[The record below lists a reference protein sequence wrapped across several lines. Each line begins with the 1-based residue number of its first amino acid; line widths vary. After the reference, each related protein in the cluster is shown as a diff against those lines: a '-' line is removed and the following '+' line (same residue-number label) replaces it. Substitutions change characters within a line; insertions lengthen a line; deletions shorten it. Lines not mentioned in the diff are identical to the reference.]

1 MDFQILGLLRVEI
14 ARMNA
19 VRLLGSLALLVAGS
33 AWAEGNC
40 PQGYYPIGGGNGGWA
55 GCAPIP
61 NDNAPAP
68 DPGPQWERRWGAI
81 AVDETV
87 GRFGGAE
94 GYSSARRAEKA
105 ALAACRKNGGSK
117 RCKAMGGA
125 YYNQCGALAWGD
137 QRLEIYSA
145 GTAGEANEYALRAC
159 SERTTNCKI
168 YYTGC
173 SYPVRVR

>member
-94 GYSSARRAEKA
+94 GYSSALDAPKKRPSLHAGKTAAASGARRWAV
-105 ALAACRKNGGSK
+105 
-117 RCKAMGGA
+117 
-125 YYNQCGALAWGD
+125 
-137 QRLEIYSA
+137 
-145 GTAGEANEYALRAC
+145 
-159 SERTTNCKI
+159 RTTTNA
-168 YYTGC
+168 
-173 SYPVRVR
+173 VRWHGATNA